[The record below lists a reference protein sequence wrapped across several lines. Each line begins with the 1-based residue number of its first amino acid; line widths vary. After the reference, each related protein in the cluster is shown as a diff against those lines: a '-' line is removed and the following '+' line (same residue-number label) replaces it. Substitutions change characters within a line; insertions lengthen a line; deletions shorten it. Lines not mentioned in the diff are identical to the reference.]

1 MDPTISYRSQSR
13 AMLQA
18 PSLKAASQ
26 GLDVRKS
33 VPPCGGREVFF
44 LDILFYRTF
53 PPHDGYYVYT
63 DISNGR
69 TTLTFLMGSNML
81 CLSIPR
87 CREPL
92 HYHQSQ
98 AAILNGVNIANFPCW

>member
-44 LDILFYRTF
+44 LDILFYRTS
-53 PPHDGYYVYT
+53 PHPRRRR
-63 DISNGR
+63 DID
-69 TTLTFLMGSNML
+69 TTPCATLTIHLVQKSGQSICASFT
-81 CLSIPR
+81 LSFVSFEMDSI
-87 CREPL
+87 
-92 HYHQSQ
+92 S
-98 AAILNGVNIANFPCW
+98 